1 MLNLPY
7 VCETL
12 QEVNG
17 LRNQYLDTF
26 LPPRRKQQ
34 RHQEEQQEEERPK
47 RKLHF
52 LHYPITDLNIPT
64 TDQCASTIYSLLC
77 FSLPSKGSVG
87 CRLKARWFSFRAIP
101 G

>member
-7 VCETL
+7 VYETL

-34 RHQEEQQEEERPK
+34 RHQEEQREEERPK

-64 TDQCASTIYSLLC
+64 TDQCA
-77 FSLPSKGSVG
+77 
-87 CRLKARWFSFRAIP
+87 
-101 G
+101 